1 MLFIE
6 KLFYLDQVVKDQ
18 QAAISILNDV
28 YEPHKSLA
36 EENLNAQEIVCRLQ
50 EIEKVIEDTRYHL
63 NSAIRTLDTLIA
75 DIAGNRAEIKTIK
88 A

>member
-28 YEPHKSLA
+28 YEPHKSLITSTV
-36 EENLNAQEIVCRLQ
+36 L
-50 EIEKVIEDTRYHL
+50 
-63 NSAIRTLDTLIA
+63 
-75 DIAGNRAEIKTIK
+75 
-88 A
+88 